1 MANILSAQKICKSF
15 NGVQVLKDVEFDLRE
30 NEIHGLVGENGA
42 GKSTLMKIIA
52 GDYKLD
58 SGELRIDG
66 KPVKLRNPTDSLN
79 YGIRIIYQEFNL
91 VRTLSVA
98 ENIFIG
104 EYPRTSV
111 GLLDRKKMDA
121 EAKKVLE
128 QLGQEIDVTKCV
140 RDISVA
146 QQQIVEIAKAVRK
159 NCRIQI
165 MDEPTAALN
174 DQETVKLFEMIRR
187 MRDNGTS
194 IIIISHRLSEQ
205 FELTDRIT
213 VMRGGE
219 TVGTVNTNEVSND
232 ELIRMMVG
240 RKLDEM
246 YAHDDRKPGEV
257 LLEAK
262 NLCVNDQV
270 RDINLTVHKG
280 EVVSVYGLMGA
291 GQTQLADA
299 LFGSTRA
306 KSGQIFFKGKP
317 LRMKSPVDSVKNGM
331 GYITEDRKADG
342 LLGNLSVLENVSI
355 VSIGRY
361 ANPAGIL
368 SRKKEQASFD
378 HWVQRLNVK
387 FGTKS
392 QKIVSLSGGNQ
403 QKALIARWLSND
415 VDLLIMN
422 LPTRGIDVG
431 AKAEIYSLI
440 DLLCKEGKGVLVFS
454 LEMPEILGISDRI
467 YVMCNG
473 EITGEVTAAE
483 ANQELLLKYAV
494 SKYLHE
500 SPRREL

>member
-1 MANILSAQKICKSF
+1 MASILSAQKICKSF
-15 NGVQVLKDVEFDLRE
+15 NGVKVLKDVAFDLRE

-58 SGELRIDG
+58 SGELTIVG
-66 KPVKLRNPTDSLN
+66 KPVRFKNPSESLN

-91 VRTLSVA
+91 VKTLSVA

-104 EYPRTSV
+104 EYPRTV
-111 GLLDRKKMDA
+111 LGLFDKKKMNA
-121 EAKKVLE
+121 EAEKILE
-128 QLGQEIDVTKCV
+128 QLGQKIDVTKRV

-159 NCRIQI
+159 NCRILI

-174 DQETVKLFEMIRR
+174 DQETVKLFEMVRR
-187 MRDNGTS
+187 MRDRGTS

-213 VMRGGE
+213 VLRGGE
-219 TVGTVNTNEVSND
+219 TVGTVNTSEVTDD

-246 YAHDDRKPGEV
+246 YTHAERQPGEV
-257 LLEAK
+257 LLEVK

-270 RDINLTVHKG
+270 KDINLTVHKG

-299 LFGSTRA
+299 IFGSTRA
-306 KSGQIFFKGKP
+306 KSGEIVFKGKP
-317 LRMKSPVDSVKNGM
+317 LHMKSPVDSVKNGM

-342 LLGNLSVLENVSI
+342 LLGNLSVLENVS
-355 VSIGRY
+355 VASLSRY
-361 ANPAGIL
+361 ANSAGIL
-368 SRKKEQASFD
+368 SRKKEYASFD
-378 HWVQRLNVK
+378 HWVRQLNVK
-387 FGTKS
+387 FGSMS

-431 AKAEIYSLI
+431 AKAEIYALM
-440 DLLCKEGKGVLVFS
+440 DLLCREGKGVLVFS

-473 EITGEVTAAE
+473 EITGEVPAAE

-500 SPRREL
+500 SPGRKL